1 MATLFHVSILT
12 ADQRIFEGEATSL
25 VARGR
30 DGYFGILAH
39 HAPLIASLIPGKL
52 TLKDERGRQQC
63 FCMSSGLLDVAD
75 NQVTILVRSA
85 ELPEDIDYARAC
97 RAEDRAQKQLNTLR
111 SEGIDLDRF
120 LRALLRAVNRKKIA
134 EEFGHGKPQS

>member
-1 MATLFHVSILT
+1 LATVFHVSILT
-12 ADQRIFEGEATSL
+12 ANQKIFDGEATSL

-30 DGYFGILAH
+30 DGYFGILAQ

-52 TLKDERGRQQC
+52 TLKDGSGREQC
-63 FCMSSGLLDVAD
+63 FCTSSGLLDVAD

-97 RAEDRAQKQLNTLR
+97 RAEERARKQLGSLR
-111 SEGIDLDRF
+111 GEGFDLDRF
-120 LRALLRAVNRKKIA
+120 LRALLRAINRKNIA